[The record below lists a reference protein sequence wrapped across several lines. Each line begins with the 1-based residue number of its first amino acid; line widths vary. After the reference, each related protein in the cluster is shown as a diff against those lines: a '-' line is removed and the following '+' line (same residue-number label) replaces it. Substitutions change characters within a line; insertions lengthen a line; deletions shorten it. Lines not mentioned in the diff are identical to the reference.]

1 MAELGV
7 GQRLHVHVAS
17 AGNEFMTHIADL
29 LAWGFRSHGTECEVV
44 VDGLPLDERRS
55 GALSIVIA
63 PHEFFPL
70 HFLRTRPTIEL
81 APTLAS
87 VAVLNVEQ
95 PGSQWFDVASEY
107 ARQARHVFDISPA
120 GVAEFQR
127 RGLTARHAPLGYAPV
142 LQAADIRPMAERS
155 IDVLFFGHTSPRRRV
170 FLARYADYFSGIN
183 AHLLLSGVNRPRSAA
198 TPGYQ
203 SGSDR
208 LNLIASSRIVLCVH
222 STDRPYFEQ
231 HRAMLALANGSLLVT
246 ETSTHTE
253 PLEDGTHFA
262 SAALD
267 QLPDVCRR
275 YLAEAPALERVAAA
289 GREMAATRMPIGATC
304 ALMLDTLRQPAASLA
319 RVGNDDARDAVRG
332 RLAESARRRAL
343 GDTPWTTMG
352 NAAYDVE
359 SPPAIS
365 VLVTLFNY
373 RQYVA
378 RCLESVPAAT
388 APKGGLEIVVVDDGS
403 TDGGPD
409 VVHQLL
415 AASTTPGL
423 LVRKS
428 INTGLA
434 DARNVGLS
442 LARGRQVFVLDAD
455 NWIYPSCLLVLQEAL
470 DHGGAVAAY
479 GHIARI
485 DEQTGEAIDLM
496 SSMDWSPLRLVE
508 GPYIDAMALLDR
520 QAVLDVGGYS
530 TELIDH
536 GWFGWEDYDL
546 WLKLAQAG
554 QSCRHVPRIVAGY
567 RDHASSMLR
576 RTNRSSRQLADYFAT
591 KFAMLLR
598 QYPDVQTQFTF
609 PRRDAS
615 LTPEQAEIERLRDQ
629 LVRLERQ
636 LADVY
641 ASKSWTVTAPLRAAL
656 KWLETKHGRQPRGHE
671 GTKNGVS

>member
-1 MAELGV
+1 MMAH
-7 GQRLHVHVAS
+7 QIRLHVTA
-17 AGNEFMTHIADL
+17 AGNEFMAHIAAL
-29 LAWGFRSHGTECEVV
+29 LAAGFRAQAIECEVV
-44 VDGLPLDERRS
+44 VDGLPLDDRRS
-55 GALSIVIA
+55 GALSVVIA

-81 APTLAS
+81 EPTLAS

-95 PGSQWFDVASEY
+95 PCSQWFDVASEY

-120 GVAEFQR
+120 GVTEFQR
-127 RGLTARHAPLGYAPV
+127 RGITATHAPLGYTPL
-142 LQAADIRPMAERS
+142 LQAPDLKPLAQRS
-155 IDVLFFGHTSPRRRV
+155 IDVLFFGHTSPRRRA
-170 FLARYADYFSGIN
+170 FLARHADFFSAIN
-183 AHLLLSGVNRPRSAA
+183 AHLVLTDVHRPRSAA

-208 LNLIASSRIVLCVH
+208 LHLVASSRIVLCVH
-222 STDRPYFEQ
+222 SADRPYFEQ
-231 HRAMLALANGSLLVT
+231 HRALLALANGSLLVT
-246 ETSTHTE
+246 ETSANTE
-253 PLEDGTHFA
+253 PLEDGVHFA

-267 QLPDVCRR
+267 QLPAVCRR
-275 YLAEAPALERVAAA
+275 YLADAAALERVAAA
-289 GREMAATRMPIGATC
+289 GREMAATWMPIGATC
-304 ALMLDTLRQPAASLA
+304 ARMLDTLQQPDTSIAGVHDDNAA
-319 RVGNDDARDAVRG
+319 REAVRG
-332 RLAESARRRAL
+332 RLSESHRRRAM
-343 GDTPWTTMG
+343 GDTPWTTTA
-352 NAAYDVE
+352 NATYE
-359 SPPAIS
+359 TEPRPAIA

-373 RQYVA
+373 RQYVE
-378 RCLESVPAAT
+378 RCLESVLAVT
-388 APKGGLEIVVVDDGS
+388 APRGGLEIVVVDDGS

-415 AASTTPGL
+415 ATAATPGL

-470 DHGGAVAAY
+470 DQGGAVAAY
-479 GHIARI
+479 GHVARI
-485 DEQTGEAIDLM
+485 DEQTGEALDLM
-496 SSMDWSPLRLVE
+496 SSIDWSPERLVE

-554 QSCRHVPRIVAGY
+554 HSCRHVPRIVAGY
-567 RDHASSMLR
+567 REHAWSMLR
-576 RTNRSSRQLADYFAT
+576 RTNRSSRHLADYFST
-591 KFAMLLR
+591 KFDPLLR
-598 QYPDVQTQFTF
+598 QYPGVETQFTF
-609 PRRDAS
+609 PRRDVS
-615 LTPEQAEIERLRDQ
+615 LTPEQAEIERLRDHM
-629 LVRLERQ
+629 VRLERQ
-636 LADVY
+636 LAGVY

-656 KWLETKHGRQPRGHE
+656 KWVGKKE
-671 GTKNGVS
+671 

>member
-1 MAELGV
+1 MAELGLR
-7 GQRLHVHVAS
+7 QRLHVHVAS
-17 AGNEFMTHIADL
+17 AGNEFMAHIADL
-29 LAWGFRSHGTECEVV
+29 LAWGFRSQGTGCEVV
-44 VDGLPLDERRS
+44 VDGLPLDDRQS

-81 APTLAS
+81 EPTVAS

-127 RGLTARHAPLGYAPV
+127 RGITARHAPLGYAPV
-142 LQAADIRPMAERS
+142 LQAARRSPMAERS
-155 IDVLFFGHTSPRRRV
+155 IDVLFFGHTSPRRRA
-170 FLARYADYFSGIN
+170 FLARHADYFSAIN
-183 AHLLLSGVNRPRSAA
+183 AHIVLTDVDRPRSVTTA
-198 TPGYQ
+198 GYQ

-208 LNLIASSRIVLCVH
+208 LNLVASSRIVLCVH

-246 ETSTHTE
+246 ETSAHAK
-253 PLEDGTHFA
+253 PLEDGVHFA

-267 QLPDVCRR
+267 QLPEVCRR
-275 YLAEAPALERVAAA
+275 YLADAAALERVAAA

-304 ALMLDTLRQPAASLA
+304 ALMLDTLRQPDASTA
-319 RVGNDDARDAVRG
+319 RVADDDATRDAVRG
-332 RLAESARRRAL
+332 RLSESDRRRAM
-343 GDTPWTTMG
+343 GDTPWTTVG
-352 NAAYDVE
+352 NAAYDTQ
-359 SPPAIS
+359 SPPALS

-378 RCLESVPAAT
+378 RCLGSVLAAT

-409 VVHQLL
+409 EVHQLL
-415 AASTTPGL
+415 AAAATPGL

-455 NWIYPSCLLVLQEAL
+455 NWIYPSCLPVLQEAL
-470 DHGGAVAAY
+470 DRGGAVAAY

-496 SSMDWSPLRLVE
+496 SSIDWSPRRLVE

-520 QAVLDVGGYS
+520 QAVLDIGGYS

-554 QSCRHVPRIVAGY
+554 HSCRHVPRIVAGY

-576 RTNRSSRQLADYFAT
+576 RTNRSSRQLADYFGT
-591 KFAMLLR
+591 KFDALLR
-598 QYPDVQTQFTF
+598 QYPDAPTQFTF

-615 LTPEQAEIERLRDQ
+615 LTPEQAEIEHLRDQ

-636 LADVY
+636 LAGVY

-656 KWLETKHGRQPRGHE
+656 KRL
-671 GTKNGVS
+671 GTKDGT